1 MSRQSASAVID
12 RSAQEVFDYMDDI
25 SREREWQ
32 PSLQSVEQDPPGPSK
47 VGTRKRYVSEFLGRE
62 LRNTYVVIEA
72 VPGRKL
78 VCETTRDSSVSAR
91 TEVTCEPSGS
101 GTKVTMVIDG
111 KPRGFMKLM
120 PATMLEAAYKKE
132 LTSALARLK
141 VRLEDGA

>member
-1 MSRQSASAVID
+1 MSRQSANTVID

-32 PSLQSVEQDPPGPSK
+32 PSLRSAEQDPPGPSRA
-47 VGTRKRYVSEFLGRE
+47 GTKKRYVSEFLGRE

-72 VPGRKL
+72 VSGRKL
-78 VCETTRDSSVSAR
+78 VCETTKDSAVNAR

-111 KPRGFMKLM
+111 KPRGFLKFM
-120 PATMLEAAYKKE
+120 PASVLEAAYQKE

-141 VRLEDGA
+141 VSLEDGA

>member
-91 TEVTCEPSGS
+91 TEVRRVASLRVSCSL
-101 GTKVTMVIDG
+101 VW
-111 KPRGFMKLM
+111 L
-120 PATMLEAAYKKE
+120 
-132 LTSALARLK
+132 
-141 VRLEDGA
+141 